1 MIHIIIRATITRWHN
16 LDEFEAI
23 ERYQQPQEP
32 GSDAGDSDDAIE
44 VIVDSPA
51 THESLPV

>member
-51 THESLPV
+51 THESHPV